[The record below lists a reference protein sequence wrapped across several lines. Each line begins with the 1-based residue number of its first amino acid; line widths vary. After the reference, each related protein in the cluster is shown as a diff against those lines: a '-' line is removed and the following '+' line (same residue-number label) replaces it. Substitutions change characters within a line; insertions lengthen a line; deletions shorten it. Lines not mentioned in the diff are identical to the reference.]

1 VDRQAC
7 GAVGSIASSWLTKA
21 ALKGPWGWAAL
32 AGLSVAKAA
41 CPTVLNAAVKHLL

>member
-1 VDRQAC
+1 VT
-7 GAVGSIASSWLTKA
+7 SIASSWLTKL

-41 CPTVLNAAVKHLL
+41 CPAVLNAAVKRFL